1 MVPKSAGLFEE
12 LLGRLVFFFN
22 LSRLNIFWKLIC
34 NLFRSLLLW
43 CVVRAA
49 VNFQGPSHSIIR
61 ANKSSWQ
68 INNAIYNPC
77 SPINYFISDKDRVVI
92 ILSHIPIIAQ
102 RGEVPSSF
110 IIDCE
115 YHSTLVAFGKI
126 LSKNSK
132 SYHLSV
138 LIIFSQFSLN
148 NRWFYL

>member
-1 MVPKSAGLFEE
+1 MQINNTFFKN
-12 LLGRLVFFFN
+12 LLVTCLDTY
-22 LSRLNIFWKLIC
+22 
-34 NLFRSLLLW
+34 LLLW

-115 YHSTLVAFGKI
+115 YHSTVAVFGI
-126 LSKNSK
+126 FLSKTKVSK
-132 SYHLSV
+132 LYFDC
-138 LIIFSQFSLN
+138 FSQLFTILT
-148 NRWFYL
+148 

>member
-1 MVPKSAGLFEE
+1 MVVNRQGCLEDYLACLS
-12 LLGRLVFFFN
+12 FFFN
-22 LSRLNIFWKLIC
+22 LSRLNDFLKLIC

-68 INNAIYNPC
+68 INNAIYNPG
-77 SPINYFISDKDRVVI
+77 SPINYIISDKDRVVI

-102 RGEVPSSF
+102 RGEVTSSF

-115 YHSTLVAFGKI
+115 YHSTVEVFGI
-126 LSKNSK
+126 FLSKNCK
-132 SYHLSV
+132 SYPLSI
-138 LIIFSQFSLN
+138 LIVFLN
-148 NRWFYL
+148 FYPT

>member
-1 MVPKSAGLFEE
+1 
-12 LLGRLVFFFN
+12 
-22 LSRLNIFWKLIC
+22 
-34 NLFRSLLLW
+34 
-43 CVVRAA
+43 VVRAA

-115 YHSTLVAFGKI
+115 YHSTVAVFLI
-126 LSKNSK
+126 FLSKN
-132 SYHLSV
+132 
-138 LIIFSQFSLN
+138 
-148 NRWFYL
+148 

>member
-1 MVPKSAGLFEE
+1 MLTLLKLKCSFLPSCLFGGGKSAGLYGG
-12 LLGRLVFFFN
+12 LLGSLSFFFN
-22 LSRLNIFWKLIC
+22 LSRLNDFLKLIC

-102 RGEVPSSF
+102 RGDVTSSF

-115 YHSTLVAFGKI
+115 YHSTVAVFGI
-126 LSKNSK
+126 FLSKN
-132 SYHLSV
+132 
-138 LIIFSQFSLN
+138 
-148 NRWFYL
+148 

>member
-1 MVPKSAGLFEE
+1 M
-12 LLGRLVFFFN
+12 
-22 LSRLNIFWKLIC
+22 
-34 NLFRSLLLW
+34 FRSLLLW

-115 YHSTLVAFGKI
+115 YHSTVAVFGI
-126 LSKNSK
+126 FLSKN
-132 SYHLSV
+132 LSLSF
-138 LIIFSQFSLN
+138 LIVFCNFSQFLPYIEVSHIHK
-148 NRWFYL
+148 FVYK

>member
-1 MVPKSAGLFEE
+1 MVVNRQGCLEDYLAGLS
-12 LLGRLVFFFN
+12 FFFN
-22 LSRLNIFWKLIC
+22 LSRLNDFLKLIC

-102 RGEVPSSF
+102 RGDVTSSF

-115 YHSTLVAFGKI
+115 YHSTVSVFG
-126 LSKNSK
+126 
-132 SYHLSV
+132 
-138 LIIFSQFSLN
+138 IFCPKTKVCKLDEF
-148 NRWFYL
+148 R